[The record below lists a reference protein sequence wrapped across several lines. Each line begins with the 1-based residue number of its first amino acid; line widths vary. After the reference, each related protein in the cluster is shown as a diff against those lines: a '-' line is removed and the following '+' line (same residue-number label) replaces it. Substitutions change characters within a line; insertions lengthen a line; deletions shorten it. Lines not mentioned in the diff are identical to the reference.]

1 MKKAIMKK
9 VIVIGSLV
17 LLVAILI
24 TGIFLFKNKNLSA
37 DQAKTRA
44 ENFINSYLVQQGYKA
59 TVSSV
64 TKVYDLYKMTVTIGS
79 NQSVDSYMSQDGKLF
94 FPQALDIDSIS
105 NKQAATATTTTTD
118 NTANAAP
125 TTVLPKNSKPKVEL
139 FVMSYCPYGT
149 QMEKGILPVVK
160 ALGNKIDFQLKFC
173 DYSMHGDKELQEN
186 LTQYC
191 IQQDYAS
198 KFNDYLSCFL
208 GNGQSASCQDS
219 LNIDK
224 TKIASCVSTTD
235 KKYKVTENAT
245 NKVDY
250 SGSFPG
256 FNIYK
261 ADNIKYNVAGSPTLI
276 INGKEANT
284 NRDSASLL
292 TTICSAFNNQPAEC
306 QDKLSSA
313 APTPGF
319 GNGAS
324 AGSANSGAAGCAQ

>member
-1 MKKAIMKK
+1 MKKAIIKK
-9 VIVIGSLV
+9 IVVIGSLV
-17 LLVAILI
+17 LLVVILI
-24 TGIFLFKNKNLSA
+24 TSIFLFKNKNLNT

-59 TVSSV
+59 TVSNV
-64 TKVYDLYKMTVTIGS
+64 TKAYDLYKMTVTIGS

-105 NKQAATATTTTTD
+105 NKQAAATTTA
-118 NTANAAP
+118 NTANTTNTAP
-125 TTVLPKNSKPKVEL
+125 TTVLPKSNKPKIEL

-173 DYSMHGDKELQEN
+173 DYSMHGNQELQEN

-191 IQQDYAS
+191 IQQNYAS
-198 KFNDYLSCFL
+198 KFNDYLNCFL
-208 GNGQSASCQDS
+208 QNSQSASCQNS

-235 KKYKVTENAT
+235 KKYKVTENAA

-256 FNIYK
+256 FDIYK

-276 INGKEANT
+276 INGKESDT

-292 TTICSAFNNQPAEC
+292 ATICSAFNNQPAEC

-319 GNGAS
+319 GDNTS
-324 AGSANSGAAGCAQ
+324 ANSANSGAAGCAQ